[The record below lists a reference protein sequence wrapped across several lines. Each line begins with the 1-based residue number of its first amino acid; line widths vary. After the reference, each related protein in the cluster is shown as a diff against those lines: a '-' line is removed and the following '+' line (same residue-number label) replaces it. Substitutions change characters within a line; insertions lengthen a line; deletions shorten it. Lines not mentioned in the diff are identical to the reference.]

1 MKYYLK
7 HSLLYH
13 SCNSYDFQNS
23 VNRPP
28 HISTDFPIYINS
40 TPNPFQHITSIISSI
55 NPNFPKQVPFTSTGV
70 PVPKQTFTYLP
81 SVG

>member
-13 SCNSYDFQNS
+13 SCNSYDFFNS
-23 VNRPP
+23 VNRAP
-28 HISTDFPIYINS
+28 HISTDSPVYINS
-40 TPNPFQHITSIISSI
+40 TLNPSQQITSIISSV
-55 NPNFPKQVPFTSTGV
+55 NPNLPKQVPFTSTRV
-70 PVPKQTFTYLP
+70 LVPKQTFTCLP